1 MNDVSIKNRNRQRRP
16 MIPHHFSK
24 SYQINA
30 PRLKGVL
37 MLFIAFFVSLLIFTV
52 VFKFSETTLAR
63 GVLIPAQGDVEVRAR
78 ESGTIVDFMVRPGD
92 YVKENDTLFTVSQ
105 DYGGKQGSVVK
116 FDREQMEAEKKRSEQ
131 RIEAI
136 EVSIKSYR
144 SNLQQQ
150 LNITDRQIIVSKD
163 KVVKLRSLLK
173 NSTETYNAWKAISG
187 KGYVSRV
194 DLDKSHNDVLNA
206 QLNLTLEES
215 TILDLEARKT
225 SLTDSTQSQ
234 IDTLSQEQLYV
245 KNRISEIDR
254 SLSSRGSSTMS
265 MLAPSDGYVVAINF
279 PPGRA
284 ITQNSEVVVVIRKNT
299 SATMEGYLYIP
310 ATGVGRIAKGDK
322 VKLRFDSWP
331 VDKYGSVDATL
342 SDFYEVNIDAH
353 SALIPLQEGQ
363 SYYLAKVK
371 VSSWFIDP
379 DKKKRMLMGGMTV
392 NADIV
397 VDCKPLIN
405 LLIAPLER
413 VRKRFID

>member
-1 MNDVSIKNRNRQRRP
+1 MKLKNRSRQRRAL
-16 MIPHHFSK
+16 IPHHFSK
-24 SYQINA
+24 SYHINA
-30 PRLKGVL
+30 PRLKAVL
-37 MLFIAFFVSLLIFTV
+37 TLFIAFFLCLL
-52 VFKFSETTLAR
+52 VFAIVFNFSETTLAR

-78 ESGTIVDFMVRPGD
+78 ESGTLVDFAVRPGQ
-92 YVKENDTLFTVSQ
+92 YVKENDPLFTVSQ
-105 DYGGKQGSVVK
+105 DYGGKQGSVVQ
-116 FDREQMEAEKKRSEQ
+116 FDRQQMEAEKKRSEQ
-131 RIEAI
+131 RIQAI
-136 EVSIKSYR
+136 EDSIASYR
-144 SNLQQQ
+144 KNLAQQ
-150 LNITDRQIIVSKD
+150 LALTDKQIAVSRD
-163 KVVKLRSLLK
+163 KVKKLRALLK
-173 NSTETYNAWKAISG
+173 NSTDTYEAWKSVSG

-215 TILDLEARKT
+215 TILELEARKT

-234 IDTLSQEQLYV
+234 IDSLSEEQLYV

-254 SLSSRGSSTMS
+254 NLSSRGSSTMA

-299 SATMEGYLYIP
+299 AATMEGYLYVP
-310 ATGVGRIAKGDK
+310 ATGVGRVAKGDK

-331 VDKYGSVDATL
+331 VDKYGSVETTL

-363 SYYLAKVK
+363 NYYLAKVR
-371 VSSWFIDP
+371 VPSWFTDP

-397 VDCKPLIN
+397 IDRKPLIN

>member
-1 MNDVSIKNRNRQRRP
+1 MKLKNRSGQRRAL
-16 MIPHHFSK
+16 IPHHFSK
-24 SYQINA
+24 SYHINA
-30 PRLKGVL
+30 PRLKAVL
-37 MLFIAFFVSLLIFTV
+37 TLFITFFLCLL
-52 VFKFSETTLAR
+52 VFAIVFNFSETTLAR

-78 ESGTIVDFMVRPGD
+78 ESGTLVDFAVRPGQ
-92 YVKENDTLFTVSQ
+92 YVKENDPLFTVSQ
-105 DYGGKQGSVVK
+105 DYGGKQGSVVQ
-116 FDREQMEAEKKRSEQ
+116 FDRQQMEAEKKRSEQ
-131 RIEAI
+131 RIQAI
-136 EVSIKSYR
+136 EDSIASYR
-144 SNLQQQ
+144 KNLAQQ
-150 LNITDRQIIVSKD
+150 LALTDKQIAVSRD
-163 KVVKLRSLLK
+163 KVKKLRALLK
-173 NSTETYNAWKAISG
+173 NSTDTYEAWKSVSG
-187 KGYVSRV
+187 KGYVSKV

-215 TILDLEARKT
+215 TILELEARKT

-234 IDTLSQEQLYV
+234 IDSLSEEQLYV

-254 SLSSRGSSTMS
+254 NLSSRGSSTMA

-299 SATMEGYLYIP
+299 AATMEGYLYVP
-310 ATGVGRIAKGDK
+310 ATGVGRVAKGDK

-331 VDKYGSVDATL
+331 VDKYGSVETTL

-363 SYYLAKVK
+363 NYYLAKVR
-371 VSSWFIDP
+371 VPSWFTDP
-379 DKKKRMLMGGMTV
+379 DKKKSMLMGGMTV

-397 VDCKPLIN
+397 IDRKPLIN

>member
-1 MNDVSIKNRNRQRRP
+1 MKLKNRSGQRRAL
-16 MIPHHFSK
+16 IPHHFPK
-24 SYQINA
+24 SYHINA
-30 PRLKGVL
+30 PRLKAVL
-37 MLFIAFFVSLLIFTV
+37 TLFIAFFLCLL
-52 VFKFSETTLAR
+52 VFAIVFNFSETTLAR

-78 ESGTIVDFMVRPGD
+78 ESGTLVDFAVRPGQ
-92 YVKENDTLFTVSQ
+92 YVKENDPLFTVSQ
-105 DYGGKQGSVVK
+105 DYGGKQGSVVQ
-116 FDREQMEAEKKRSEQ
+116 FDRQQMEAEKKRSEQ
-131 RIEAI
+131 RIQAI
-136 EVSIKSYR
+136 EDSIASYR
-144 SNLQQQ
+144 KNLAQQ
-150 LNITDRQIIVSKD
+150 LALTDKQIAVSRD
-163 KVVKLRSLLK
+163 KVKKLRALLK
-173 NSTETYNAWKAISG
+173 NSTDTYEAWKSVSG

-215 TILDLEARKT
+215 TILELEARKT

-234 IDTLSQEQLYV
+234 IDSLSEEQLYV

-254 SLSSRGSSTMS
+254 NLSSRGSSTMA

-299 SATMEGYLYIP
+299 AATMEGYLYVP
-310 ATGVGRIAKGDK
+310 ATGVGRVAKGDK

-331 VDKYGSVDATL
+331 VDKYGSVETTL

-363 SYYLAKVK
+363 NYYLAKVR
-371 VSSWFIDP
+371 VPSWFTDP

-397 VDCKPLIN
+397 IDRKPLIN

>member
-1 MNDVSIKNRNRQRRP
+1 MKLKNRNRQRRP
-16 MIPHHFSK
+16 LIPHHFSK

-30 PRLKGVL
+30 PRLKAVL
-37 MLFIAFFVSLLIFTV
+37 TLFISFFLCLLVFSV
-52 VFKFSETTLAR
+52 VFNFSETTLAR

-78 ESGTIVDFMVRPGD
+78 ESGTIVDFAVRPGE
-92 YVKENDTLFTVSQ
+92 YVKENDPLFTVSQ
-105 DYGGKQGSVVK
+105 DYGGKQGSVVQ
-116 FDREQMEAEKKRSEQ
+116 FDRQQMEAEKKRSEQ
-131 RIEAI
+131 RIQAI
-136 EVSIKSYR
+136 EDSVASYR
-144 SNLQQQ
+144 KNLAQQ
-150 LNITDRQIIVSKD
+150 LKITDRQIAVSRD
-163 KVVKLRSLLK
+163 KVTKLRALLK
-173 NSTETYNAWKAISG
+173 NSTDTYDAWKAIAG
-187 KGYVSRV
+187 KGYVSKV

-225 SLTDSTQSQ
+225 SLSDSTQSQ
-234 IDTLSQEQLYV
+234 IDSLSEELLYV

-254 SLSSRGSSTMS
+254 NLSSRGSSTMA

-299 SATMEGYLYIP
+299 TATMEGYLYVP
-310 ATGVGRIAKGDK
+310 AMGVGRVAKGDK

-331 VDKYGSVDATL
+331 VDKYGSVEATL
-342 SDFYEVNIDAH
+342 ADFYEVNIDAH

-363 SYYLAKVK
+363 NYYLAKVQ
-371 VSSWFIDP
+371 VPSWFTDP
-379 DKKKRMLMGGMTV
+379 DKKKRLLMGGMTV

-397 VDCKPLIN
+397 IDRKPLIN

-413 VRKRFID
+413 VRTRFID

>member
-1 MNDVSIKNRNRQRRP
+1 VKLKNRSGQRRAL
-16 MIPHHFSK
+16 IPHHFSK
-24 SYQINA
+24 SYHINA
-30 PRLKGVL
+30 PRLKAVL
-37 MLFIAFFVSLLIFTV
+37 TLFIAFFLCLL
-52 VFKFSETTLAR
+52 VFAIVFNFSETTLAR

-78 ESGTIVDFMVRPGD
+78 ESGTLVDFAVRPGQ
-92 YVKENDTLFTVSQ
+92 YVKENDPLFTVSQ
-105 DYGGKQGSVVK
+105 DYGGKQGSVVQ
-116 FDREQMEAEKKRSEQ
+116 FDRQQMEAEKKRSEQ
-131 RIEAI
+131 RIQAI
-136 EVSIKSYR
+136 EDSIASYR
-144 SNLQQQ
+144 KNLAQQ
-150 LNITDRQIIVSKD
+150 LALTDKQIAVSRD
-163 KVVKLRSLLK
+163 KVKKLRALLK
-173 NSTETYNAWKAISG
+173 NSTDTYEAWKSVSG

-215 TILDLEARKT
+215 TILELEARKT

-234 IDTLSQEQLYV
+234 IDSLSEEQLYV

-254 SLSSRGSSTMS
+254 NLSSRGSSTMA

-299 SATMEGYLYIP
+299 AATMEGYLYVP
-310 ATGVGRIAKGDK
+310 ATGVGRVAKGDK

-331 VDKYGSVDATL
+331 VDKYGSVETTL

-363 SYYLAKVK
+363 NYYLAKVR
-371 VSSWFIDP
+371 VPSWFTDP

-397 VDCKPLIN
+397 IDRKPLIN

>member
-1 MNDVSIKNRNRQRRP
+1 MKLRNRNRQRRAL
-16 MIPHHFSK
+16 IPHHFSK
-24 SYQINA
+24 SYEINA

-37 MLFIAFFVSLLIFTV
+37 TLFISFFLCLL
-52 VFKFSETTLAR
+52 VFSIVFNFSETTLAR

-78 ESGTIVDFMVRPGD
+78 ESGTIVDFAVRPGQ
-92 YVKENDTLFTVSQ
+92 YVKENDPLFTVSQ
-105 DYGGKQGSVVK
+105 DYGGKQGSVVQ
-116 FDREQMEAEKKRSEQ
+116 FDRQQMEAEKKRSEQ
-131 RIEAI
+131 RVQTIED
-136 EVSIKSYR
+136 SIATYR
-144 SNLQQQ
+144 KNLAQQ
-150 LNITDRQIIVSKD
+150 LDIADRQIVVSRD
-163 KVVKLRSLLK
+163 KVKKLRALLK
-173 NSTETYNAWKAISG
+173 NSTDTYEAWKAISG
-187 KGYVSRV
+187 KGYVSKV

-215 TILDLEARKT
+215 SILDLEARKT

-234 IDTLSQEQLYV
+234 IDSLSQELLYV

-254 SLSSRGSSTMS
+254 NLSSRGSSTMA
-265 MLAPSDGYVVAINF
+265 MLAPADGYVVAINF

-284 ITQNSEVVVVIRKNT
+284 ITQNSEVVVIRKNT
-299 SATMEGYLYIP
+299 AASMEGYLYVP
-310 ATGVGRIAKGDK
+310 ATGVGRVAKGDK

-331 VDKYGSVDATL
+331 VDKYGSVEATL

-363 SYYLAKVK
+363 NYYLAKVR
-371 VSSWFIDP
+371 VPSWFTDP
-379 DKKKRMLMGGMTV
+379 DNKKRLLMGGMTV

-397 VDCKPLIN
+397 IDRKPLIN